1 MFKIENT
8 LLYVSKFSNQFHQYQ
23 NEIYETINNHSVGF
37 ITKNKNEI
45 ELLDEKR
52 IILTN
57 VLSFVGQDYFELYIE
72 YLSNEVEI
80 VRFDLSK
87 ELKDAIIVTFE
98 KNIGQLF

>member
-1 MFKIENT
+1 MENT
-8 LLYVSKFSNQFHQYQ
+8 LLYVSKFSNQFHQ
-23 NEIYETINNHSVGF
+23 NEIYETNNKHSVGF
-37 ITKNKNEI
+37 ITKNNNEM

-87 ELKDAIIVTFE
+87 ELKDGIVVTFE
-98 KNIGQLF
+98 KNIG